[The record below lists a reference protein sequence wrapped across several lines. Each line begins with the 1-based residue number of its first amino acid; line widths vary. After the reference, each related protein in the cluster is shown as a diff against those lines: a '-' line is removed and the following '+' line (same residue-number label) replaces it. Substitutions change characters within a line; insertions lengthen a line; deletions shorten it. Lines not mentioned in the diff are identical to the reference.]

1 MGVSNFDNFWER
13 MVDEGILGP
22 DAAGR
27 ARARHAQFGGG
38 LDTAVYEFSTL
49 DQSEKA
55 YVLHAAADV
64 VGLPVAETEYLDA
77 PDFEALARIDR
88 NLLRRFPVLPSRD
101 ACGISIVIVPALLNH
116 ELKLI
121 RAALTSDVKLY
132 LGCEIDIWEALSRYA
147 LVELPKRIES
157 IWLGQSPG
165 MSGDTDGDLCGPT
178 AVPRS
183 TVLYVAPGAGLPAGQ
198 VEHSNDF
205 VAQYGEGN
213 SPITRPGRPQALGLA
228 DTADFEEKRQQTLL
242 KRRSYADEQHKTA
255 DDLAELAR
263 RPQRWAS
270 NTDIPAD
277 QGQRK
282 PTADTIP
289 PATG

>member
-1 MGVSNFDNFWER
+1 MIDA
-13 MVDEGILGP
+13 GILGP

-38 LDTAVYEFSTL
+38 LDTAVFEFAPL
-49 DQSEKA
+49 DQSEKTQ
-55 YVLHAAADV
+55 VLYAAADV
-64 VGLPVAETEYLDA
+64 VGLPVAATEYLDA

-88 NLLRRFPVLPSRD
+88 NLLRRFPVLPSQD
-101 ACGISIVIVPALLNH
+101 ASGTPIVIVPALLNH

-121 RAALTSDVKLY
+121 RAALSNDVTLY

-157 IWLGQSPG
+157 VWLGQSPG
-165 MSGDTDGDLCGPT
+165 LNGDTDGDLCGPT

-198 VEHSNDF
+198 VAHSNDF
-205 VAQYGEGN
+205 VARYGEGN

-228 DTADFEEKRQQTLL
+228 DTADFEEKRQQTIL
-242 KRRSYADEQHKTA
+242 KQRAFAGAQHKTA
-255 DDLAELAR
+255 DDLAELAKHPR
-263 RPQRWAS
+263 RWAS
-270 NTDIPAD
+270 NTDTAASHEK
-277 QGQRK
+277 RK
-282 PTADTIP
+282 PTSDTIP

>member
-1 MGVSNFDNFWER
+1 MRASLDLTLPAVR
-13 MVDEGILGP
+13 AP
-22 DAAGR
+22 
-27 ARARHAQFGGG
+27 ARAIRWGPRY
-38 LDTAVYEFSTL
+38 AVYEFSTL

-147 LVELPKRIES
+147 PVELPKRIES

-183 TVLYVAPGAGLPAGQ
+183 TVLYVAPAPGYQPARWNT
-198 VEHSNDF
+198 VTIL
-205 VAQYGEGN
+205 
-213 SPITRPGRPQALGLA
+213 SPDMVKEAHRLRGRGG
-228 DTADFEEKRQQTLL
+228 
-242 KRRSYADEQHKTA
+242 HK
-255 DDLAELAR
+255 
-263 RPQRWAS
+263 P
-270 NTDIPAD
+270 
-277 QGQRK
+277 
-282 PTADTIP
+282 
-289 PATG
+289 